1 MQKIFDVFNSFFS
14 WIGKALNAFFQFI
27 LDLINGIWQF
37 ILDCFYFFLDLFTSF
52 FNSLLQG
59 IVDVIP
65 DLSPMWAIMSTISP
79 YWTFANEWVALNFA
93 VGCLVAYLAF
103 LAIMIPVKLIINF
116 YSFCGVGD
124 VSYYSNDRRSG
135 MW

>member
-1 MQKIFDVFNSFFS
+1 MLFVSGDIMQKIFDVINAFFS

-59 IVDVIP
+59 ICDVIP

-93 VGCLVAYLAF
+93 VGCLIAYLAF
-103 LAIMIPVKLIINF
+103 LAIMIPVKLIIKIF
-116 YSFCGVGD
+116 IPFVG
-124 VSYYSNDRRSG
+124 
-135 MW
+135 